1 MPKTIQISHVKGK
14 MLEPLRFEKSEGEYF
29 MVKTKEKE
37 PKFLNQF
44 QLHQLLEDL
53 NLGDEPNWDWMIL
66 IVAKTGLR
74 FSEALALTPKDFDFA
89 NQVLSVSK
97 TWNYKEGGGYAPTK
111 NKSSVREVRIDGQ
124 LVTKVSAL
132 VKDLPEDK
140 PIFVKEGKI
149 IDNST
154 PNNCLARH
162 CMKLG
167 IPVISM
173 HGLRH
178 THELM
183 HICRGQYKYPM

>member
-1 MPKTIQISHVKGK
+1 
-14 MLEPLRFEKSEGEYF
+14 
-29 MVKTKEKE
+29 
-37 PKFLNQF
+37 
-44 QLHQLLEDL
+44 
-53 NLGDEPNWDWMIL
+53 MIL

-149 IDNST
+149 INNST
-154 PNNCLARH
+154 PNNCLARQ

-178 THELM
+178 THELL
-183 HICRGQYKYPM
+183 HAGA